1 MLIGG
6 SELIS
11 KIHIL
16 EILVAIFTIYLI
28 PEGLINV
35 IKRIL
40 RIDNQRILK
49 FIINNIEGYLFGL
62 AVAVII
68 SFTFGISH
76 EQMMVDFVR
85 KWSDKTMSYF
95 GVDSVSVCIRRTKE
109 IVNYDP
115 DKFVE
120 DAVKFNH
127 SAVAT
132 LDKRG
137 ELLAIAN
144 RRLMF
149 REGPRG
155 RAELY
160 EASVEE
166 SCKVSVV

>member
-1 MLIGG
+1 VLIGG
-6 SELIS
+6 NELVG

-16 EILVAIFTIYLI
+16 EILVAIFTIYLV
-28 PEGLINV
+28 PEGFIYV
-35 IKRIL
+35 IKRVL
-40 RIDNQRILK
+40 RVDNQRIVK

-62 AVAVII
+62 VVAVII
-68 SFTFGISH
+68 NFTFGVSH
-76 EQMMVDFVR
+76 EQMMADFVR
-85 KWSDKTMSYF
+85 KWSDRAMSYL

-109 IVNYDP
+109 IVNDDP

-120 DAVKFNH
+120 DAVRFNH
-127 SAVAT
+127 SSAAT

-160 EASVEE
+160 EASVAE
-166 SCKVSVV
+166 SCKKR